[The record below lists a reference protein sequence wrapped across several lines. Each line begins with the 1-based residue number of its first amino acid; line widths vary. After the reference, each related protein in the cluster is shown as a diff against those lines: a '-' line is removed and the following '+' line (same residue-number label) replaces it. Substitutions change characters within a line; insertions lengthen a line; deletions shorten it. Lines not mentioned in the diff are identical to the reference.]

1 MSQASIYEVSFNLA
15 KATLEI
21 HQDIKSKNEVIA
33 YQILKSGTSVGA
45 NVSEAQVAAS
55 RKEFVYKLN
64 LALKEANE
72 TLFWIRLIE
81 EGNQLESSYLSE
93 LNGMANS
100 CKRLLMRII
109 KSTKTNT
116 R

>member
-1 MSQASIYEVSFNLA
+1 MSFNLA
-15 KATLEI
+15 KVTVQI
-21 HQDIKSKNEVIA
+21 HEDIKSKNDVTA

-45 NVSEAQVAAS
+45 NVAEAQVAAS

-72 TLFWIRLIE
+72 TLFWIRLME
-81 EGNQLESSYLSE
+81 EGSQLESSHLSE
-93 LNGMANS
+93 LNALANS
-100 CKRLLMRII
+100 CKRLLMRIV